1 VLRRR
6 VLLAA
11 AAAFVLLLVLACSPA
26 RLFSRTSAGR
36 YAQDMAS
43 AIEDLA
49 AWVGKV
55 QKAASQVSE
64 AKSAQEAC
72 QQGKLEALASEGEA
86 IVRRMQEA
94 NPPQAISSAHKQ
106 LVEAASGLVEQVKKA
121 EALLCQGKLE
131 DGLEALQE
139 AKEAQDQ
146 LAPLLEALKQFLA
159 KR

>member
-1 VLRRR
+1 MLRRR
-6 VLLAA
+6 LLLVSAA
-11 AAAFVLLLVLACSPA
+11 VFVLLLVLACSPA

-64 AKSAQEAC
+64 AKSAREAC
-72 QQGKLEALASEGEA
+72 QQGELEALAREGEA

-94 NPPQAISSAHKQ
+94 TPPRAISSAHKQ
-106 LVEAASGLVEQVKKA
+106 LVEATSSLVEQVKKA

-131 DGLEALQE
+131 EGLQALE
-139 AKEAQDQ
+139 GAKEAQDE
-146 LAPLLEALKQFLA
+146 LAPLLEALRQFLG